1 MLCPLF
7 YVLIGLHQI
16 LGHLLE
22 QAGLGG
28 WSGHCEE
35 VALLAM
41 LDMEPEMH
49 EG

>member
-16 LGHLLE
+16 FGHLLE
-22 QAGLGG
+22 QTGLGW
-28 WSGHCEE
+28 WSGDCEE
-35 VALLAM
+35 VAILAT